1 MGAVNEE
8 DQGER
13 LLPRSVR
20 HKRVLDIAAEQPDAS
35 MEEIAEEVP
44 SATAD
49 LVERVL
55 DDYGDPAD
63 DVGNDVDDASE
74 GQTEPVVEFPD
85 LSELTSTQRETI
97 RQIREHPAETQAD
110 IAARL
115 GVTASTV
122 CNRLNSIEGFDWSNR
137 REIAASIL
145 DPGDGAPEETPSM
158 SSHDSQHQV
167 ESDTQHEVELERLT
181 ERITDLEG
189 RIEDLS
195 RSSTPALA
203 MPDAELTHKV
213 LHACLHSEQISA
225 EEELQIL
232 ESFVSTE
239 PTQ

>member
-1 MGAVNEE
+1 MGAVNE
-8 DQGER
+8 DDLGER

-55 DDYGDPAD
+55 DDYGDPAE
-63 DVGNDVDDASE
+63 DVVDDLDDGSD
-74 GQTEPVVEFPD
+74 GPSDPIVELPD
-85 LSELTSTQRETI
+85 PSELTSTQRETI
-97 RQIREHPAETQAD
+97 RQIREHPEETQAD

-115 GVTASTV
+115 GVTAPTV
-122 CNRLNSIEGFDWSNR
+122 CNRLNSIEGFDWSKR
-137 REIAASIL
+137 RAIAASIL
-145 DPGDGAPEETPSM
+145 DPGDGDPEETLSM
-158 SSHDSQHQV
+158 SSNDSQHQM
-167 ESDTQHEVELERLT
+167 ETDTQDEVELERLA
-181 ERITDLEG
+181 ERIIDLER

-195 RSSTPALA
+195 RSSRPALA
-203 MPDAELTHKV
+203 MIDADLTHKV

-225 EEELQIL
+225 EEELKIL
-232 ESFVSTE
+232 ESFVSTQ